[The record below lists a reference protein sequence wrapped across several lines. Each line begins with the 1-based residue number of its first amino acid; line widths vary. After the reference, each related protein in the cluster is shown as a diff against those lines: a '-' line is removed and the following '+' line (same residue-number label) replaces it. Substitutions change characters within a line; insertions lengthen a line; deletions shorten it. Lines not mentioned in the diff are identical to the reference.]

1 MMTDPI
7 SDMLNRINNAIQRKK
22 EQVDVP
28 NSSIKKEIA
37 RLLKEEGF
45 IRRVEGTLIDGYPI
59 LRLHLKY
66 SNDESIIHGLRR
78 VSRPGRRVY
87 VDKET
92 IPKVRGGMGMAVM
105 STTKGL
111 LTDRDTRK
119 NGIGGEVIC
128 YIW

>member
-105 STTKGL
+105 STTMGL